1 MAVSW
6 AKRLNT
12 KTSEPCTAEGTDC
25 DESGLDSVIELGE
38 AELCRVAGGVT
49 PAGIVHR
56 F

>member
-1 MAVSW
+1 VGW
-6 AKRLNT
+6 AKRLSI
-12 KTSEPCTAEGTDC
+12 KTSERSTAERTDC

-49 PAGIVHR
+49 EDLGIVHR